1 MICRISNSIFRF
13 LLTTFLFMKIFQIT
27 LFPIIRPFSTIF
39 EINSWNFVSKPSYL
53 RKIGVMKNSEEFD
66 AETIKTKLIFVS
78 AQLMYTIVTLLPV
91 KLLYNSYIFSILY
104 MTGIFAWCVFQ
115 GAEGYFEDFTER
127 FRVNTVSGKKTS

>member
-1 MICRISNSIFRF
+1 MHQLVLGI
-13 LLTTFLFMKIFQIT
+13 M
-27 LFPIIRPFSTIF
+27 
-39 EINSWNFVSKPSYL
+39 

-115 GAEGYFEDFTER
+115 GAESYFEDFTER
-127 FRVNTVSGKKTS
+127 YRVNNFSEKKTS